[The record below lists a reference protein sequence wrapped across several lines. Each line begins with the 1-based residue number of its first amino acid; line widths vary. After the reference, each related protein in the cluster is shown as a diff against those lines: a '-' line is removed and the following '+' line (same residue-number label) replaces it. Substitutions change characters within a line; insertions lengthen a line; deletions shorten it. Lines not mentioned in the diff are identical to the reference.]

1 MQNTTAKRRMYRLI
15 NPDPLRQHTV
25 RSIAQAA
32 RCSKTTVADI
42 RAGRL
47 EEVSERLASSIAD
60 AVGVTMDVLFAPAD
74 RMSWERT
81 Q

>member
-1 MQNTTAKRRMYRLI
+1 MQNTAAKRRMYRLI

-25 RSIAQAA
+25 RHIAEAA
-32 RCSKTTVADI
+32 GCSKTTVADI

-60 AVGVTMDVLFAPAD
+60 AVGVTMDVLFAPTD
-74 RMSWERT
+74 RMPWERPK
-81 Q
+81 